1 MKGILI
7 QMAPKRVLPSAVP
20 GGGGGGGNE
29 RLGSLLGTLV
39 PCLFKEAF
47 SNANFE
53 PSACILEPWGTY
65 VGSLWYAFLKLLPL

>member
-7 QMAPKRVLPSAVP
+7 KMASKRVLPSAVP
-20 GGGGGGGNE
+20 GGGGANE
-29 RLGSLLGTLV
+29 RLGPLLGTLV
-39 PCLFKEAF
+39 ECLFKEAF

-53 PSACILEPWGTY
+53 PSACILQPWGTY